1 MTYLALTSHA
11 HTRRSQSDH
20 LRAQAAQ
27 LNLVA
32 RDSLAPVRRDP
43 FPPLPAEHPHNH
55 TETVIEAA
63 KDRWNA
69 EIEGAVRW
77 AQTRDWAGWEREAI
91 EVVPEAGRQVGV
103 VAGRVGG
110 EVGEGVKHLGEGV
123 KHLGEE
129 AKGVVERGVERGRDM
144 VGRARARA
152 KLAEERFEAKMDAKV
167 LHLSDVERALAERFE
182 KREEDTRTVQEV
194 LAGRYRPIGEKDHSR
209 LRGI

>member
-1 MTYLALTSHA
+1 M
-11 HTRRSQSDH
+11 
-20 LRAQAAQ
+20 
-27 LNLVA
+27 
-32 RDSLAPVRRDP
+32 
-43 FPPLPAEHPHNH
+43 
-55 TETVIEAA
+55 
-63 KDRWNA
+63 
-69 EIEGAVRW
+69 RW

-123 KHLGEE
+123 KHFGEE
-129 AKGVVERGVERGRDM
+129 VKGVVERGVERGRDM

-152 KLAEERFEAKMDAKV
+152 QLAEERLEAKMDAKV

-182 KREEDTRTVQEV
+182 KREEDTRSVQEV